1 MSWATCYSGSNN
13 IHFNYPALMSDG
25 KQFTNWNTACTTN
38 NALIEQNNIQSNYQ
52 YRQYLI
58 KHGKQLMDVNNKIA
72 CDECGFCQYS
82 QAYTPQPVGKYLYKS
97 CEDKSRPYGYEN
109 SDLKNMYVSRQAL
122 QSRLSGPLMSQ
133 QGMLTLPRSK

>member
-38 NALIEQNNIQSNYQ
+38 NALIQQNNIQSNYQ

-58 KHGKQLMDVNNKIA
+58 NHGNQIMAINNKQA
-72 CDECGFCQYS
+72 CDECGFCQYT
-82 QAYTPQPVGKYLYKS
+82 QAYTPQQVGKYLYKS
-97 CEDKSRPYGYEN
+97 CEDASRPYGYEN

-122 QSRLSGPLMSQ
+122 QSRLTGPLMSQ
-133 QGMLTLPRSK
+133 QGMMSLPRSK